1 MSGFMKIGEVFGMN
15 ILGKDDWAYLGR
27 YMNMAIGKA
36 QNIHT

>member
-1 MSGFMKIGEVFGMN
+1 MPGFMKIEEVVGMN
-15 ILGKDDWAYLGR
+15 IGKDDWAYLGR